1 MAKKSKLIG
10 VLLLLLAAFVWG
22 FAFTAQRKGMANLTP
37 AQFIAIRFVLAG
49 VLLMPVVA
57 LSDRLGRVNCHC
69 YWKAWKDKRLWLY
82 GSLCGLF
89 LGVAS
94 LLQQWGLV
102 DASAGKGGFLTVL
115 YIIGVPILGMFW
127 GRKTTPLLWVAVA
140 LALVGSYF
148 LCASD
153 GLGGGIEWCDILLI
167 LCAVVFSFHILAIDR
182 FIVSIDAIRA
192 SVVQSLVT
200 GVVGFCVSF
209 MHGET
214 WTLNGIYGAAIPIL
228 YCAICSSGIG
238 YTCQFLGQ
246 RSVHPV
252 VASLLMSLESVF
264 AAIGGYFVLGEKL
277 STNELLGCVIIF
289 VAVILAQIPYKKA
302 KNNNK

>member
-1 MAKKSKLIG
+1 MSKKSKFIG
-10 VLLLLLAAFVWG
+10 AFLLLLAAFVWG
-22 FAFTAQRKGMANLTP
+22 FAFTAQRKGMNCLTP
-37 AQFIAIRFVLAG
+37 AQFIAIRFVLASI
-49 VLLMPVVA
+49 LLLPVVA
-57 LSDRLGRVNCHC
+57 LSDRVFAGSCKG
-69 YWKAWKDKRLWLY
+69 YWKAWKDKRLWTY
-82 GSLCGLF
+82 GAICGLF

-94 LLQQWGLV
+94 MLQQWGLV

-115 YIIGVPILGMFW
+115 YIIGVPIFGMFL
-127 GRKTTPLLWVAVA
+127 GRKTTILLWFAVA
-140 LALVGSYF
+140 MALVGSYF

-182 FIVSIDAIRA
+182 FVVRIDAMRA

-200 GVVGFCVSF
+200 GIVGFIVSF
-209 MHGET
+209 LLGEE
-214 WTLNGIYGAAIPIL
+214 WTLKGIHGAIVPIL

-238 YTCQFLGQ
+238 YTCQLLGQ

-264 AAIGGYFVLGEKL
+264 AAVGGYIVLGEKL
-277 STNELLGCVIIF
+277 STSELLGCSIIF
-289 VAVILAQIPYKKA
+289 VAVILAQIPTKPRGIRK
-302 KNNNK
+302 